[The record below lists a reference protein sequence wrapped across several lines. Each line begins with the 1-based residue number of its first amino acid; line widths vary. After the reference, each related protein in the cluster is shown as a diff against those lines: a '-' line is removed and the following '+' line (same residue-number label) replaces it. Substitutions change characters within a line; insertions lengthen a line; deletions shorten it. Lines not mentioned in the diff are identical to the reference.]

1 MLHERGLFML
11 IACKESNGQT
21 KMPSEYE
28 FKFTK
33 SHKILFVKL
42 YYKNFISA
50 QEDWDILI

>member
-1 MLHERGLFML
+1 MKCCMKEACLCFN
-11 IACKESNGQT
+11 ACKESNGQT

-33 SHKILFVKL
+33 SPKILFVKL

-50 QEDWDILI
+50 QED